1 MPEQRTALT
10 EPKHQLGIAAFD
22 QGRYEEAA
30 RLFTEA
36 LEVKETAERWNDW
49 ATAQLMCQRGPAAEG
64 GYRNAIE
71 LDPTHHQAAANL
83 GIFLVRSG
91 RFAEATPLLEGAMNA
106 TDVQQGAVVA
116 QLLAHCRE
124 MLAAGNGTGT
134 SITGLGQTDKPSKT
148 SPAPPDR
155 KAAEEYL
162 ARGEKF
168 VQRALELG
176 LGDVSNYYWYHTID
190 LGDGL
195 VTPGIFDLRD
205 NLPAFRFPEDMKGM
219 TVLDV
224 GSATGFFAF
233 EFEQRGAHVISVE
246 LPSLE
251 DFDRFP
257 GQTIEQVV
265 RKIKRSF
272 VPCSHSP
279 VQLGELVRPISDE
292 ELYFFHLDG
301 PFRFCHQRL
310 NSKVERCYSTV
321 YELSAEKLGVER
333 FDLVFLSNVLLH
345 TLYPLQALAAVAPLC
360 KGTLILSQTLLA
372 GLDSQPVMVYMGG
385 NEPEDDSSTWWYPNK
400 ACFEQLL
407 KKLGFKT
414 VEEVGHDAGVLVETG
429 GPYDHTIL
437 HAKK

>member
-1 MPEQRTALT
+1 MPEQRSVLA
-10 EPKHQLGIAAFD
+10 ESKHEQGTLAFD
-22 QGRYEEAA
+22 QERYEEAA

-36 LEVKETAERWNDW
+36 LEVKETADNWNDW
-49 ATAQLMCQRGPAAEG
+49 ATAQMFCERGLAAEG
-64 GYRNAIE
+64 GYRHALE
-71 LDPTHHQAAANL
+71 LDPGHHQAAANL

-91 RFAEATPLLEGAMNA
+91 RFGEALPQLEQA
-106 TDVQQGAVVA
+106 TNGTDGQQNSVVA
-116 QLLAHCRE
+116 QLLGHCRE
-124 MLAAGNGTGT
+124 KLASGKG
-134 SITGLGQTDKPSKT
+134 IVELEQPSKSSST
-148 SPAPPDR
+148 APAHPDG
-155 KAAEEYL
+155 KAGEEYL
-162 ARGEKF
+162 ARIEKF
-168 VQRALELG
+168 NQRALDLG
-176 LGDVSNYYWYHTID
+176 LGDLSNYYWYHTID
-190 LGDGL
+190 LGEGL

-205 NLPAFRFPEDMKGM
+205 NLPAFRFPEDMRGM

-257 GQTIEQVV
+257 GQTIEQVI

-279 VQLGELVRPISDE
+279 VQLGDLVRPISDE

-321 YELSAEKLGVER
+321 YELSAEKLGVEG
-333 FDLVFLSNVLLH
+333 FDLVFLGNVLLH
-345 TLYPLQALAAVAPLC
+345 TLYPLKALAAVAPLC
-360 KGTLILSQTLLA
+360 KGTLILSQTMLE
-372 GLDSQPVMVYMGG
+372 GTDPQPAMVYMGG
-385 NEPEDDSSTWWYPNK
+385 DDPEDDSSTWWYPNK
-400 ACFEQLL
+400 ACFEQIL
-407 KKLGFKT
+407 KKFGFKT
-414 VEEVGHDAGVLVETG
+414 VEEVGHDSGALVETG
-429 GPYDHTIL
+429 GPYSHTIF

>member
-83 GIFLVRSG
+83 GILLVRSG
-91 RFAEATPLLEGAMNA
+91 RFGEALPLLEQAVNG
-106 TDVQQGAVVA
+106 TDGQQNSVVA
-116 QLLAHCRE
+116 QLLGHCRE
-124 MLAAGNGTGT
+124 RLAQARGIAGSGP
-134 SITGLGQTDKPSKT
+134 DDKT
-148 SPAPPDR
+148 SSTDPTQPDQ

-162 ARGEKF
+162 ARRKKF
-168 VQRALELG
+168 NQRALDLG
-176 LGDVSNYYWYHTID
+176 LGDLSNYHWYHTID
-190 LGDGL
+190 LGEGL
-195 VTPGIFDLRD
+195 VTPGVFDLRD
-205 NLPAFRFPEDMKGM
+205 NLPAFQFPKDMKGM

-233 EFEQRGAHVISVE
+233 EFEQRGARVISVE

-251 DFDRFP
+251 EMDRSP
-257 GQTIEQVV
+257 GQTTEQIV
-265 RKIKRSF
+265 RRMNM
-272 VPCSHSP
+272 HSGD
-279 VQLGELVRPISDE
+279 QLGKPGRVYSLDD
-292 ELYFFHLDG
+292 LYCYRVDG

-321 YELSAEKLGVER
+321 YDLSAEKLGIEG
-333 FDLVFLSNVLLH
+333 FDLVFLGNVLLH
-345 TLYPLQALAAVAPLC
+345 TLYPLQALGAIAPLC
-360 KGTLILSQTLLA
+360 KGTLILSQTMLA
-372 GLDSQPVMVYMGG
+372 GLDSQPAMVYVGG
-385 NEPEDDSSTWWYPNK
+385 VDPEENNHTWWYPNK

-414 VEEVGHDAGVLVETG
+414 VEEVGHDSGALVETG

>member
-10 EPKHQLGIAAFD
+10 ESKHQLGIAAFD

-49 ATAQLMCQRGPAAEG
+49 ATAQMMCQRGLAAED
-64 GYRNAIE
+64 GYRHALE
-71 LDPTHHQAAANL
+71 LDPGHHQATANL

-91 RFAEATPLLEGAMNA
+91 RFGEALPLLEQAMNG
-106 TDVQQGAVVA
+106 TDGQQNSVVA
-116 QLLAHCRE
+116 QLLGHCRE
-124 MLAAGNGTGT
+124 RLVNGKR
-134 SITGLGQTDKPSKT
+134 IVELEQPSK
-148 SPAPPDR
+148 SSSAAPAPPDG
-155 KAAEEYL
+155 KAGEEYL
-162 ARGEKF
+162 ARIEKF
-168 VQRALELG
+168 NQRALDLG
-176 LGDVSNYYWYHTID
+176 LGDLSNYYWYHTID

-205 NLPAFRFPEDMKGM
+205 NLPAFRFPEDMRGM

-301 PFRFCHQRL
+301 PFRFCQQRL

-321 YELSAEKLGVER
+321 YDLSAEKLGIEE
-333 FDLVFLSNVLLH
+333 FDMVFLSNVLLH
-345 TLYPLQALAAVAPLC
+345 TLYPLKALAAVAPLC
-360 KGTLILSQTLLA
+360 KGTLILSQTMLE
-372 GLDSQPVMVYMGG
+372 GPDPQPAMVYMGG
-385 NEPEDDSSTWWYPNK
+385 DDPEDDSSTWWYPNK

-414 VEEVGHDAGVLVETG
+414 VEEVGHDSGALVETG
-429 GPYDHTIL
+429 GPYSHTIF

>member
-1 MPEQRTALT
+1 MPEQRSVLA
-10 EPKHQLGIAAFD
+10 ESKHEQGTLAFD
-22 QGRYEEAA
+22 QERYEEAA

-49 ATAQLMCQRGPAAEG
+49 ATAQMACQRGLAAEG
-64 GYRNAIE
+64 GYRHALE
-71 LDPTHHQAAANL
+71 LDPGHHQAAANL

-91 RFAEATPLLEGAMNA
+91 RFGEALPLLEQAMNG
-106 TDVQQGAVVA
+106 TDGQPGSVVA
-116 QLLAHCRE
+116 QLLGHCRE
-124 MLAAGNGTGT
+124 KLASGKG
-134 SITGLGQTDKPSKT
+134 IVELEQPSKSSST
-148 SPAPPDR
+148 APAQPAG
-155 KAAEEYL
+155 KAGEEYL
-162 ARGEKF
+162 ARIEKF
-168 VQRALELG
+168 NQRALELG
-176 LGDVSNYYWYHTID
+176 LGDLRNYYWYHTID
-190 LGDGL
+190 LGEGL

-205 NLPAFRFPEDMKGM
+205 NLPAFRFPKDMRGM

-345 TLYPLQALAAVAPLC
+345 TLYPLQALGAIAPLC
-360 KGTLILSQTLLA
+360 KGTLILSQTMLT

-385 NEPEDDSSTWWYPNK
+385 DEPEDDSSTWWYPNK
-400 ACFEQLL
+400 TCFEQLL

-414 VEEVGHDAGVLVETG
+414 VEEVGHDSGALVETG
-429 GPYDHTIL
+429 GPYSHTIL
-437 HAKK
+437 HARK